1 MRSSLALSLRRT
13 HAVCLLAI
21 LSLTVPVQEVHAAWL
36 TRISDLRYPRRV
48 VLGASGNPST
58 LPVEIPVTFTVSW
71 TGARSGDDL
80 LLGIANLDADY
91 YDYADYYADGRADM
105 SSCAP
110 ASLLGPYST
119 KALCTIEKVG
129 ESGQEYAKFLVQLRR
144 RNFIERGIYHLSV
157 LAWLADATQE
167 YRTGSSTRIDFSV
180 EVATRIQLTVKIP
193 TGVTLAVDGTAETSY
208 ADGVSISLLPGAHTI
223 SVPDMVPIDNMTRLR
238 FDHWA
243 DGATST
249 DKFVTLD
256 DDAQFEAIYVK
267 QFQLAV
273 STPYGNST
281 GAGWYDEG
289 TTATFLIM
297 TPEPMNG
304 LLGLLGGK
312 YVFDHWSGD
321 SASSMAATS
330 VIMDGPRTVTAAWRT
345 DNSTP
350 YIVIGALGAVIV
362 ILVLVLLVRHRK
374 ASVPTPA

>member
-1 MRSSLALSLRRT
+1 
-13 HAVCLLAI
+13 
-21 LSLTVPVQEVHAAWL
+21 
-36 TRISDLRYPRRV
+36 
-48 VLGASGNPST
+48 
-58 LPVEIPVTFTVSW
+58 VEIPVTFTVSW
-71 TGARSGDDL
+71 TGAQSGDDL
-80 LLGIANLDADY
+80 HLGIANLDADY
-91 YDYADYYADGRADM
+91 YDVADYYVDGRPDM

-110 ASLLGPYST
+110 ASILGPYST
-119 KALCTIEKVG
+119 KAICVIKKVG

-144 RNFIERGIYHLSV
+144 RNFVELGIYHLFV
-157 LAWLADATQE
+157 LASLDNPTQE
-167 YRTGSSTRIDFSV
+167 YRPGRGTRIDFTV
-180 EVATRIQLTVKIP
+180 EVTTRIQLTVKIP
-193 TGVTLAVDGTAETSY
+193 TGLTLAVDGTAETSY

-223 SVPDMVPIDNMTRLR
+223 SVPDIVPIDNMTRLR

-249 DKFVTLD
+249 DKLVTFD

-289 TTATFLIM
+289 TTATFSLSM

-321 SASSMAATS
+321 SASSMAVSS
-330 VIMDGPRTVTAAWRT
+330 VIMDGPKTATAAWRT